1 MPDWDWLFRHI
12 FLLAVMLEILGEIH
26 ACFQRVIRKLAVMR
40 KQSVTASFSAK
51 EQPANRR

>member
-40 KQSVTASFSAK
+40 KQPVTASFSAK